1 MPRRRAAL
9 ELGPRAAAAAAPRLL
24 ARVPPALLPC
34 RPRWPDHSSLTLQ
47 SLPPSPHK
55 LTMPSSIPPPPP
67 FPPLPGRSWKIQV
80 RKVLS
85 ADKIFRHTGL
95 KQKHETIWQLDQVGL
110 GG

>member
-1 MPRRRAAL
+1 MP
-9 ELGPRAAAAAAPRLL
+9 GTKHVPR
-24 ARVPPALLPC
+24 
-34 RPRWPDHSSLTLQ
+34 
-47 SLPPSPHK
+47 
-55 LTMPSSIPPPPP
+55 
-67 FPPLPGRSWKIQV
+67 WKIQV

>member
-1 MPRRRAAL
+1 
-9 ELGPRAAAAAAPRLL
+9 
-24 ARVPPALLPC
+24 
-34 RPRWPDHSSLTLQ
+34 
-47 SLPPSPHK
+47 
-55 LTMPSSIPPPPP
+55 
-67 FPPLPGRSWKIQV
+67 V